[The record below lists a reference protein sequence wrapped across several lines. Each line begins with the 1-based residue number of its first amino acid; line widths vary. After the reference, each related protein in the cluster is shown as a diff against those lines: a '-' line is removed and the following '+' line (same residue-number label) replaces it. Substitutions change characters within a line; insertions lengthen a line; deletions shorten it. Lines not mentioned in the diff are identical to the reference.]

1 MEALLVGDVLIS
13 TPPCF
18 GRHSRCRHPGQ
29 HGASPHCAA
38 ARPRPRPRGGGEGG
52 LLVPRGQVHQQL
64 PVLQAALL
72 RLEVAGEA
80 EAELL
85 LPLHPQP
92 EAGQQPPQH
101 GATLED
107 SGVAAVTSAR
117 PTT

>member
-1 MEALLVGDVLIS
+1 MRLKGDILIS
-13 TPPCF
+13 MPPCF
-18 GRHSRCRHPGQ
+18 SRPARCRHPGQ

-38 ARPRPRPRGGGEGG
+38 ARPRGGGEGG
-52 LLVPRGQVHQQL
+52 LLVPRGQVHKQL

-80 EAELL
+80 EAEHL
-85 LPLHPQP
+85 LPLHAQP

-101 GATLED
+101 GAAVED

>member
-1 MEALLVGDVLIS
+1 M
-13 TPPCF
+13 PPSF
-18 GRHSRCRHPGQ
+18 SRPARCRHPGQ

-38 ARPRPRPRGGGEGG
+38 ARTRPRPRPRGGGEGG
-52 LLVPRGQVHQQL
+52 FLVPRGQVHQQL

-80 EAELL
+80 EAEHL
-85 LPLHPQP
+85 LPLHAQP

-101 GATLED
+101 GAAVED